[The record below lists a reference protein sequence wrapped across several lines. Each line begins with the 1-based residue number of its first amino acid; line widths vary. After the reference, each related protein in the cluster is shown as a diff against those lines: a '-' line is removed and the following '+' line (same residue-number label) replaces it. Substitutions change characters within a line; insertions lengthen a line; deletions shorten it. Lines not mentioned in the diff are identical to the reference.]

1 MAGGWWL
8 VAGGWSGKPKKG
20 TGHGTSPNGAKRVA
34 TGRDALL
41 RDPAWR
47 VIEGWITTTFWNAQ
61 YRTPNVLP
69 SWKTSPIV
77 GSDGDLPYHTSDR
90 PNATSHYF
98 APMPNST
105 AGIVLSRILRSS
117 QIDQLSMYLR
127 SSFTH
132 VSNSFT
138 SLRPLIC
145 HRQVIP
151 GLTLRRR
158 R

>member
-8 VAGGWSGKPKKG
+8 VAGQTKKG
-20 TGHGTSPNGAKRVA
+20 TVMGQVQMGRSALQLVGTH
-34 TGRDALL
+34 L

-47 VIEGWITTTFWNAQ
+47 VIEGWISTAFWNAQ

-69 SWKTSPIV
+69 SWKTSPRV
-77 GSDGDLPYHTSDR
+77 GSDGGLPYHTSDR

-98 APMPNST
+98 APMPNRT